1 MANHR
6 PRLTFSRV
14 RMLLVMATLSLFGEP
29 RELLPFDGSA
39 ILHNRI
45 FDETFSREA
54 FDLLRESTPWEQPE
68 IVMFGK
74 KYPQA
79 GFSTWHTDTGVSYV
93 YSGIERVAHPMTEI
107 LHEFRQRCE
116 KVTEANFNS
125 VLVNLYRDG
134 RDSVS
139 WHSDNEAINGR
150 EPTIASVSLGATR
163 RFDLRH
169 RETKETVKVDLDSGS
184 LLVMSGLSQQC
195 WVHQIA
201 KTAKPVGPRINLT
214 FRLVQSV

>member
-1 MANHR
+1 LVVSECA
-6 PRLTFSRV
+6 
-14 RMLLVMATLSLFGEP
+14 LVMANLSLFSEP

-39 ILHNRI
+39 ILHNRF
-45 FDETFSREA
+45 FDEEFTREA
-54 FDLLRESTPWEQPE
+54 FEKLREGTPWEQPE

-79 GFSTWHTDTGVSYV
+79 GFSTWHTDTGVNYV

-107 LHEFRQRCE
+107 LHWFRRRCE
-116 KVTEANFNS
+116 TAAGAKFNS

-169 RETKETVKVDLDSGS
+169 RETKQTVKVDLEDGS

-201 KTAKPVGPRINLT
+201 KTARPVGPRINLT
-214 FRLVQSV
+214 FRLVTPV

>member
-1 MANHR
+1 MST
-6 PRLTFSRV
+6 P
-14 RMLLVMATLSLFGEP
+14 SLFSDK

-39 ILHNRI
+39 
-45 FDETFSREA
+45 
-54 FDLLRESTPWEQPE
+54 LLIPRFLSSAESSKYFAQLNEETPWEMPE

-79 GFSTWHTDTGVSYV
+79 GLSTWFTNTKVSYV
-93 YSGIERVAHPMTEI
+93 YSGITRTPHAMTPLLNDVMNACTAASGAEY
-107 LHEFRQRCE
+107 
-116 KVTEANFNS
+116 NS

-134 RDSVS
+134 NDSVS
-139 WHSDNEAINGR
+139 WHSDNEEINGS

-169 RETKETVKVDLDSGS
+169 KESGETVRVDLEDGS
-184 LLVMSGLSQQC
+184 LLVMSGLSQLC

-201 KTAKPVGPRINLT
+201 KTKTKVGPRINLT
-214 FRLVQSV
+214 FRRVITSQQP

>member
-1 MANHR
+1 M
-6 PRLTFSRV
+6 V
-14 RMLLVMATLSLFGEP
+14 TLYLSSEP
-29 RELLPFDGSA
+29 QELLPFDGSA
-39 ILHNRI
+39 VLHNL
-45 FDETFSREA
+45 FFNEDFTHEA
-54 FDLLRESTPWEQPE
+54 FESLQKNTPWEQPE

-74 KYPQA
+74 KHKQSCL
-79 GFSTWHTDTGVSYV
+79 STWHSDAGVNYV
-93 YSGIERVAHPMTEI
+93 YSGVERVAHPMNEI
-107 LHEFRQRCE
+107 LSEIRRRCE
-116 KVTEANFNS
+116 VAANSKFNS

-134 RDSVS
+134 SAGMG

-169 RETKETVKVDLDSGS
+169 RETKQTVKVNLDSGS

-214 FRLVQSV
+214 FRLVQTV

>member
-1 MANHR
+1 M
-6 PRLTFSRV
+6 TFSRV
-14 RMLLVMATLSLFGEP
+14 RMLLLMATLSLFGEP
-29 RELLPFDGSA
+29 QELLPFDGSA

-45 FDETFSREA
+45 FDEDFTREA
-54 FDLLRESTPWEQPE
+54 FSLLRESVPWEQPE

-79 GFSTWHTDTGVSYV
+79 GFSTWHTNTGVSYV
-93 YSGIERVAHPMTEI
+93 YSGIERVAHPMTD
-107 LHEFRQRCE
+107 LLDEFRLKCE
-116 KVTEANFNS
+116 SVAGASFNS

-134 RDSVS
+134 NDSVG
-139 WHSDNEAINGR
+139 WHADNEAINGR

-169 RETKETVKVDLDSGS
+169 RETKQTVKVDLEDGS
-184 LLVMSGLSQQC
+184 LLVMSGLSQIC

-201 KTAKPVGPRINLT
+201 KTKTAVGPRINLT
-214 FRLVQSV
+214 FRLVNRV

>member
-1 MANHR
+1 MST
-6 PRLTFSRV
+6 P
-14 RMLLVMATLSLFGEP
+14 SLFSDK

-39 ILHNRI
+39 
-45 FDETFSREA
+45 
-54 FDLLRESTPWEQPE
+54 LLIPRFLSSAESSKYFAQLNEETPWEMPE

-79 GFSTWHTDTGVSYV
+79 GLSTWFTNTKVSYV
-93 YSGIERVAHPMTEI
+93 YSGITRTPHAMTPLLNDVMNACTAASGAEY
-107 LHEFRQRCE
+107 
-116 KVTEANFNS
+116 NS

-134 RDSVS
+134 NDSVS
-139 WHSDNEAINGR
+139 WHSDNEEINGS

-169 RETKETVKVDLDSGS
+169 KESGENVRVDLEDGS
-184 LLVMSGLSQQC
+184 LLVMSGLSQHC

-201 KTAKPVGPRINLT
+201 KTKTKVGPRINLT
-214 FRLVQSV
+214 FRRVITSQQP

>member
-1 MANHR
+1 M
-6 PRLTFSRV
+6 V
-14 RMLLVMATLSLFGEP
+14 TLYLSGEP
-29 RELLPFDGSA
+29 QELLPFDGSA
-39 ILHNRI
+39 VLHNL
-45 FDETFSREA
+45 FFNEDFTHDA
-54 FDLLRESTPWEQPE
+54 FEFLRENTPWEQPE

-74 KYPQA
+74 KHKQSCL
-79 GFSTWHTDTGVSYV
+79 STWHSDAGVNYV
-93 YSGIERVAHPMTEI
+93 YSGVERMAHPMNEI
-107 LHEFRQRCE
+107 LCEIRRRCE
-116 KVTEANFNS
+116 VVANSKFNS

-134 RDSVS
+134 SAGMG

-169 RETKETVKVDLDSGS
+169 RETKQTVKVDLEDGS

-214 FRLVQSV
+214 FRLVQTV

>member
-1 MANHR
+1 M
-6 PRLTFSRV
+6 V
-14 RMLLVMATLSLFGEP
+14 TLSLFSEP
-29 RELLPFDGSA
+29 QQLLPFDGSA
-39 ILHNRI
+39 ILHNQ
-45 FDETFSREA
+45 FFNENFTREA
-54 FDLLRESTPWEQPE
+54 FEFLRENTPWEQPE

-79 GFSTWHTDTGVSYV
+79 GFSTWHTDTGVSYL
-93 YSGIERVAHPMTEI
+93 YSGIERVAQPMTEM
-107 LHEFRQRCE
+107 LHEFRRRCE
-116 KVTEANFNS
+116 TVAEAKFNA

-169 RETKETVKVDLDSGS
+169 RETKQTVKVDLEDGS

-201 KTAKPVGPRINLT
+201 KTKTAVGPRINLT
-214 FRLVQSV
+214 FRLVNRV

>member
-1 MANHR
+1 
-6 PRLTFSRV
+6 
-14 RMLLVMATLSLFGEP
+14 
-29 RELLPFDGSA
+29 LLPFDGSA
-39 ILHNRI
+39 ILHNRF
-45 FDETFSREA
+45 FDESFSREA
-54 FDLLRESTPWEQPE
+54 FSLLRESTPWEQPE

-107 LHEFRQRCE
+107 LHEFRRRCE
-116 KVTEANFNS
+116 TVTEAKFNS

-169 RETKETVKVDLDSGS
+169 RETKETVKVDLDDGS